1 MSEEA
6 NQNDLD
12 VQQQKEEYKQIE
24 NFEDYF
30 ISNLGNVKR
39 IKDNKEKKVNQC
51 KRKEYLGFS
60 IKKRD

>member
-1 MSEEA
+1 
-6 NQNDLD
+6 
-12 VQQQKEEYKQIE
+12 
-24 NFEDYF
+24 
-30 ISNLGNVKR
+30 VKR